1 MIYQKEISK
10 AIAWLFDTQN
20 KENFGWSWV
29 RDISP
34 NEQNTAEVV
43 YACTLFTPLL
53 NSAQKQLINE
63 ATKKWLLMPQKHAVL
78 TIDWAWVGMA
88 LTAYY
93 EKYDAFLPDFDR
105 EFVKKDAC
113 TCVETILSLQ
123 NADGGWGDY
132 KHDMSTAFRTSI
144 SVIFLEMQ
152 RFVKGEA
159 IDKAVESAVKWL
171 LSLQNEDGGF
181 GNLSPASMTKKVM
194 SYYDGVAQNIV
205 EKQYKSSIAATGYV
219 LWALASSN
227 RFMYGRELERAA
239 DYLKN
244 GDYSGGYEIFFE
256 VGVRRGTLFTFRHFG
271 AAWMGIGLL
280 LSGKSEFTA
289 PETVALLKHF
299 LSLQDPINGG
309 FKCNDTSEVYTWS
322 NCNTLMFFS
331 AAVETLEEM
340 AGLDYTDIIVN
351 YLMNKQ

>member
-1 MIYQKEISK
+1 MIYQKEIGK
-10 AIAWLFDTQN
+10 ALAWLFETQN
-20 KENFGWSWV
+20 KENFGWSWI

-43 YACTLFTPLL
+43 YACTLFENLL
-53 NSAQKQLINE
+53 TSDQKQLINE

-88 LTAYY
+88 LSVYY
-93 EKYDAFLPDFDR
+93 DKYDSYQPDFDR
-105 EFVKKDAC
+105 EFVKKDIC

-152 RFVKGEA
+152 PHVKGDV
-159 IDKAVESAVKWL
+159 IDKSVERAIKWL
-171 LSLQNEDGGF
+171 LTLQNTDGGF
-181 GNLSPASMTKKVM
+181 GCIPLSNMTKKVM
-194 SYYDGVAQNIV
+194 SYYAGVEQSIV
-205 EKQYKSSIAATGYV
+205 EKQYKSSIAVTGYV
-219 LWALASSN
+219 LWALASCN
-227 RFMYGRELERAA
+227 RFMYGREIESAA
-239 DYLKN
+239 NYLKN

-280 LSGKSEFTA
+280 LSGKSQFTE
-289 PETVALLKHF
+289 PEIVALLKHF

-322 NCNTLMFFS
+322 NCNSLMFFK
-331 AAVETLEEM
+331 AAIEKLENM
-340 AGLDYTDIIVN
+340 AGLDYTDIIVD
-351 YLMNKQ
+351 YLLKR